1 MPRPTLRDV
10 HPQNAALQNISI
22 GYRNSEYIFRQI
34 FPVIEV
40 DKKSDFYFVFDR
52 QSWFTSRSGQ
62 RAPGTRAPRA
72 GYSLTTASYLC
83 VNDSLATP
91 VPDEVID
98 NADLPL
104 RPLITATNF
113 VSDGLE
119 LGAEIRVAALVTAS
133 TNWAYAASPAS
144 QWSNDNSDPWGDID
158 AAKNNVVIQVARMP
172 NTAVLS
178 WDTWRHLSQHPDFLD
193 RIKYTRASGR
203 VEPGDLR
210 SWFGFEKV
218 LIGMAIKDVALEG
231 QSASQSFVWGDGFWC
246 GYVPPTAALEVP
258 AAGYTLVWKDANREM
273 KQYREEAEHQW
284 IIESG
289 WETDEVITASEAGA
303 VLYNCV

>member
-1 MPRPTLRDV
+1 MPRPTTRDV

-22 GYRNSEYIFRQI
+22 AYRNENYIWRQV
-34 FPVIEV
+34 FPVVTV

-72 GYSLTTASYLC
+72 GYSLSTGSYLC
-83 VNDSLATP
+83 INDSLDTP
-91 VPDEVID
+91 VPDEVIN
-98 NADLPL
+98 NADMPL
-104 RPLITATNF
+104 RPLVTATNF

-119 LGAEIRVAALVTAS
+119 LGAEIRVATLVTAS

-158 AAKNNVVIQVARMP
+158 GAKNSVIVQVARMP
-172 NTAVLS
+172 NVAAMS

-193 RIKYTRASGR
+193 RVKYTRASGR

-218 LIGMAIKDVALEG
+218 LIGTAVRDIALEG
-231 QSASQSFVWGDGFWC
+231 QSASQSFVWGDSFWC
-246 GYVPPTAALEVP
+246 GYVPDVASLEVP
-258 AAGYTLVWKDANREM
+258 AAGYTLVWKEQNRQM
-273 KQYREEAEHQW
+273 NQYREEAERQW
-284 IIESG
+284 IVGSEWFTS
-289 WETDEVITASEAGA
+289 EKITASESGA
-303 VLYNCV
+303 VIFNAV